1 MEWSRHRPGRWEL
14 MGLWPM
20 DQRLRGRVRRRGLD
34 PAPTGWGLGPH
45 AAQCH
50 LQLAATLVKV
60 YAAQCSKPPGQ
71 SSSHVRMHHRI
82 VLIDPLLQAPLI
94 QPEQAYRASGWR
106 IQRVGCH
113 CYSTLEALFVDGW
126 AVVNVLTAFGRL
138 LKSLPQGKAFAMCE
152 GGVEVVDTGDIDLAE
167 HVFDATTRAPQ

>member
-50 LQLAATLVKV
+50 LQLAATLV
-60 YAAQCSKPPGQ
+60 
-71 SSSHVRMHHRI
+71 
-82 VLIDPLLQAPLI
+82 

-138 LKSLPQGKAFAMCE
+138 LKSLPQGKEF
-152 GGVEVVDTGDIDLAE
+152 
-167 HVFDATTRAPQ
+167 